1 MHMTSDKCW
10 PGLGGKNSLLAAII
24 YTSVVR
30 HHHGI
35 TVGWM
40 FTSMSQVLVRWELSK
55 FHNLL
60 SLTGPKS
67 TRRKGGLAWKVRNK
81 ALGPGICISF
91 PEWAVVRS
99 HVLLPSQLE
108 AASLTFEL
116 HALLVWGSLKT
127 DLKSFQAHDSFL
139 ALSLSPLCPH
149 LHIIIHIYCIYK

>member
-10 PGLGGKNSLLAAII
+10 PGLGGKNSLLAA
-24 YTSVVR
+24 YCLHKCRAASPWHHCGLDVYVYVPSAGEVR
-30 HHHGI
+30 
-35 TVGWM
+35 TVK
-40 FTSMSQVLVRWELSK
+40 V
-55 FHNLL
+55 
-60 SLTGPKS
+60 LTGPKS

-139 ALSLSPLCPH
+139 ALSLSLSSLPTFTHNNSYILH
-149 LHIIIHIYCIYK
+149 LQVDI

>member
-40 FTSMSQVLVRWELSK
+40 FTSVPSAGEVRTVKVPQSAQ
-55 FHNLL
+55 
-60 SLTGPKS
+60 SDGPKVYKKE
-67 TRRKGGLAWKVRNK
+67 RWFGGLAWKVRNK

-91 PEWAVVRS
+91 PEWAVVWS

-108 AASLTFEL
+108 TASLTFEL

-127 DLKSFQAHDSFL
+127 DLISFQAHDSFL
-139 ALSLSPLCPH
+139 ALSLSLS
-149 LHIIIHIYCIYK
+149 LSAHIYT